1 MGLSGASISGMKFGV
16 PRLVQG
22 ITRDLFLADAAI
34 HQASFA
40 AYDVREL
47 ADDPWA
53 G

>member
-1 MGLSGASISGMKFGV
+1 V

-34 HQASFA
+34 HQANLA

-47 ADDPWA
+47 VDDPWA
-53 G
+53 A